1 MELTEL
7 AKSKINLS
15 LNLSGIKIDNYHDLI
30 TFICF
35 GNFSDELS
43 LKTSQSFSY
52 KVNSSGK
59 NIYLKDDLVLK
70 VIHKIKDMYSLK
82 ELPKIDLILK
92 KNIPIGSG
100 LGGGSADA
108 AAAIRLM
115 NNFLSLGM
123 TENEMCNFGKDLGSD
138 IPSCIASIPVISY
151 GRGEKLIKVDFKKK
165 YQMLVIYPNI
175 EISTKKIFNLVK
187 TSKTKLLDPYETK
200 KIIESIAKNNDLAE
214 MKNFSNDLQYYAFKA
229 YPVLKKVIDA
239 LNSNKSFFSRMTGS
253 GSACFGFFE
262 DESIDLAL
270 RKISKDYPDWLVKKT
285 FLNDL

>member
-123 TENEMCNFGKDLGSD
+123 TENEMCNFGQDLGSD

-165 YQMLVIYPNI
+165 YQMLIIYPNI
-175 EISTKKIFNLVK
+175 EISTKKIFDLVK

-200 KIIESIAKNNDLAE
+200 KIIESITKNNNFAE
-214 MKNFSNDLQYYAFKA
+214 MKNFSNDLQCYAFKA

-262 DESIDLAL
+262 DKSIDLAL
-270 RKISKDYPDWLVKKT
+270 RKITKDHPDWLVKKT

>member
-15 LNLSGIKIDNYHDLI
+15 LNLSGIKIDSYHDLI

-123 TENEMCNFGKDLGSD
+123 TENEMCNFGQDLGSD

-165 YQMLVIYPNI
+165 YQMLIIYPNI

-200 KIIESIAKNNDLAE
+200 KIIESITKNNNFAE

-270 RKISKDYPDWLVKKT
+270 RKITKDHPDWLVKKT

>member
-15 LNLSGIKIDNYHDLI
+15 LNLSGIKIDSYHDLV

-35 GNFSDELS
+35 GNFSDKLS

-52 KVNSSGK
+52 KVNSFGK
-59 NIYLKDDLVLK
+59 NICLKDDLVLK

-123 TENEMCNFGKDLGSD
+123 TENEMCNFGKGLGSD

-175 EISTKKIFNLVK
+175 EISTKKIFNLIK

-239 LNSNKSFFSRMTGS
+239 LNSNKSFSSRMTGS

-270 RKISKDYPDWLVKKT
+270 RKITKDHPDWLVKKT